1 MKKVHKRS
9 TINGR
14 LAGIHIVK
22 LCNISRVAEWDAKL
36 TRDNSKVTCTNC
48 LKIIAERKKP

>member
-1 MKKVHKRS
+1 MKKIHKRS
-9 TINGR
+9 TVNGR

-22 LCNISRVAEWDAKL
+22 LCNLSRIAEWDARL

-48 LKIIAERKKP
+48 LKIIAKRDK